1 MSAGAGVELGGRAL
15 LRVLQLSICAV
26 NQLWPKHDREVAGV
40 VDRRQDV
47 RDTDGGEVA
56 ACCCILECVSQEL
69 VAFAS
74 QRCEDALAAAEV
86 VTKRSMTHAKF
97 DRDRAK
103 AQLVNTIAG
112 NHLRRGCQHGR
123 PEITVVILVKHTA
136 NLPVESCHW
145 QDASWTQA
153 GSAANCDFHP
163 STSWWRTM
171 PSLGLRDASR
181 VIAGTRSRRNV
192 SHRTCAA

>member
-15 LRVLQLSICAV
+15 LGVLQLSICAV

-47 RDTDGGEVA
+47 RDTDSGELA

-86 VTKRSMTHAKF
+86 VAKRRMTDAKF

-103 AQLVNTIAG
+103 AQLVHTIAS
-112 NHLRRGCQHGR
+112 NHLRSGCQHGC

-145 QDASWTQA
+145 QDVSWTQA
-153 GSAANCDFHP
+153 GSAANCDFHH
-163 STSWWRTM
+163 
-171 PSLGLRDASR
+171 LHVVVANDAVPR
-181 VIAGTRSRRNV
+181 
-192 SHRTCAA
+192 AA

>member
-1 MSAGAGVELGGRAL
+1 
-15 LRVLQLSICAV
+15 
-26 NQLWPKHDREVAGV
+26 
-40 VDRRQDV
+40 
-47 RDTDGGEVA
+47 
-56 ACCCILECVSQEL
+56 
-69 VAFAS
+69 
-74 QRCEDALAAAEV
+74 
-86 VTKRSMTHAKF
+86 
-97 DRDRAK
+97 
-103 AQLVNTIAG
+103 
-112 NHLRRGCQHGR
+112 
-123 PEITVVILVKHTA
+123 VVILVKHTA